1 MIVVANTAAVLC
13 AAFLLYVY
21 VAERVNVLRFGSHK
35 ASWVLMHIGLGGASG
50 FVLDHS
56 LHGLADWQDGCVLL
70 AAGAWVWLSHEAF
83 SSGAPKAAA
92 SRPVPLD
99 HGRDL
104 PSTMPA
110 ER

>member
-1 MIVVANTAAVLC
+1 MIIVANTAAVLV

-70 AAGAWVWLSHEAF
+70 AAGAWLWLSHEAF
-83 SSGAPKAAA
+83 SEGKAPKAAA

-99 HGRDL
+99 GGDM
-104 PSTMPA
+104 PSTVPV